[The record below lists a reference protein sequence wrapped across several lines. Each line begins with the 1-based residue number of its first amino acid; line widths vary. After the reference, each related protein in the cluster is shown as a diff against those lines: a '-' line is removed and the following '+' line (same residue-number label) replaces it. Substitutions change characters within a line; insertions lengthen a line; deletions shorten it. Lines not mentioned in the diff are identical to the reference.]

1 MSVKVT
7 TPQQAEQKEKPF
19 PKLMI
24 SKLSGNIILFEKQ
37 EVGTCIVSKELTIQ
51 IGYYS
56 DDWTMLN
63 FTDYNEPI
71 TLQND

>member
-7 TPQQAEQKEKPF
+7 TPQDEKPF
-19 PKLMI
+19 PKIMKGEFGSI
-24 SKLSGNIILFEKQ
+24 VLFTEPKKGMLIFPNDSFP
-37 EVGTCIVSKELTIQ
+37 V
-51 IGYYS
+51 GYYNEKW
-56 DDWTMLN
+56 DMDV

>member
-7 TPQQAEQKEKPF
+7 TPQDAVQKEKPF

-24 SKLSGNIILFEKQ
+24 SKLSGNIILFKKNKA
-37 EVGTCIVSKELTIQ
+37 GTCIVSKEPIIQ
-51 IGYYS
+51 IGHYS
-56 DDWTMLN
+56 DDWTMDN